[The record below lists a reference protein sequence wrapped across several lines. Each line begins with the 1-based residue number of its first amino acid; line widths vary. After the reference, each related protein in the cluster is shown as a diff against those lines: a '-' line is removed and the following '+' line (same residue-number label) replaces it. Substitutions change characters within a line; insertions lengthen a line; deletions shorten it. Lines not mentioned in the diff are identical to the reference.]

1 MRGRFAARVLGVAVV
16 LTMVTVACSSSSS
29 SGSNGGSS
37 GQPHTGGEAVFG
49 AEQWPQCLN
58 PITSCAFASWY
69 FYTVQ
74 EHVMPQMMRLSV
86 DNKFEASPL
95 LTSAP
100 SIDNGGV
107 KQVGKGM
114 EVTYHMNPD
123 AVWADGS
130 PITSAD
136 VDFTWKAIM
145 NTTGTI
151 STAGYDQITSIDTSD
166 PNTAVIHFKTVYVDW
181 PDLFGGLLGFVIEQK
196 AFPDANADKPD
207 LSKDMATDVPFSGGP
222 WILKS
227 WDKSQAVLVRNDNYW
242 GDKALMDQVTFVRRQ
257 NQSTEITSILTG
269 EVDAIFPQ
277 PSNVSL
283 LQQFSSN
290 PSVKSVGGGS
300 NYWEAL
306 HMNEDDPLF
315 KDPKV
320 REAMLYATDRESVVN
335 VIIKLNNPQA
345 TVLNC
350 FGWYLPDQCNP
361 DFQQFTYQPDKAMQ
375 ILESDGYDCSG
386 VASGGFCQKDGQD
399 LTVSYLSTAG
409 NDRRADT
416 AALLKEKYK
425 AAGINLD
432 VKFLD
437 PTALFSN
444 NLPKGDFQLTE
455 YALGGSPDPTV
466 TTLFACDQQP
476 TAENGYSGQN
486 QDHICIPAADK
497 LMHESDAELNVQKRL
512 DETHQIGALLADN
525 FSGIPMYILPDV
537 SAWRTDKIA
546 GPIGV
551 YNEHGYGLFYNM
563 NKWYTVGSGST
574 SSS

>member
-1 MRGRFAARVLGVAVV
+1 MRGRFAARVLGAAVV
-16 LTMVTVACSSSSS
+16 LTLVTVACSSSSDNNS
-29 SGSNGGSS
+29 TSGSTGTA
-37 GQPHTGGEAVFG
+37 HTGGQAVFG

-58 PITSCAFASWY
+58 PITSCSFASWY
-69 FYTVQ
+69 FYTIQ
-74 EHVMPQMMRLSV
+74 EHVMPQMMILSV
-86 DNKFEASPL
+86 DNEFVASPL
-95 LTSAP
+95 LTDAP

-114 EVTYHMNPD
+114 EVTYHLNPD

-130 PITSAD
+130 PITAD
-136 VDFTWKAIM
+136 DVEFTWKAVL
-145 NTTGTI
+145 NTTGTV
-151 STAGYDQITSIDTSD
+151 STQGYDKITSIDTSD
-166 PNTAVIHFKTVYVDW
+166 PQSPVLHFSSVYVDW
-181 PDLFGGLLGFVIEQK
+181 PDLFGGLLGYVIEKK
-196 AFPDANADKPD
+196 AFPDADPDKPD
-207 LSKDMATDVPFSGGP
+207 LSKDMASEVPFSGGP

-227 WDKSQAVLVRNDNYW
+227 WDKSQAVLERNDNYY

-257 NQSTEITSILTG
+257 NQSTEINSILTG

-283 LQQFSSN
+283 LDQFSSN
-290 PSVKSVGGGS
+290 ASVKSVGGGS
-300 NYWEAL
+300 NYYEAL
-306 HMNEDDPLF
+306 HMNHESPPFD
-315 KDPKV
+315 DPKV
-320 REAMLYATDRESVVN
+320 REAMLYATDRASVVN
-335 VIIKLNNPQA
+335 VIIKLNNPEA

-350 FGWYLPDQCNP
+350 LGWYLPDQCDQT
-361 DFQQFTYQPDKAMQ
+361 DFQQFTYQPDKAMEL
-375 ILESDGYDCSG
+375 LESAGYDCSG
-386 VASGGFCQKDGQD
+386 VASGGFCQKDGED
-399 LTVSYLSTAG
+399 LTLAYTSTAG

-466 TTLFACDQQP
+466 TGIFACDQQP

-486 QDHICIPAADK
+486 QDHWCNETATK
-497 LMHESDAELNVQKRL
+497 LMYDSDAELDPNKRL
-512 DETHQIGALLADN
+512 DEIHKIGDYIAQD
-525 FSGIPMYILPDV
+525 FVGIPMYILPDV
-537 SAWRTDKIA
+537 SAWRSDKIA

-551 YNEHGYGLFYNM
+551 YNESGYGLFYNM
-563 NKWYTVGSGST
+563 NEWYTVGSS
-574 SSS
+574 

>member
-1 MRGRFAARVLGVAVV
+1 MRGRFAARVFGVAVV

-29 SGSNGGSS
+29 TGGGTSGSGT
-37 GQPHTGGEAVFG
+37 PHSGGEAVFG

-58 PITSCAFASWY
+58 PITSCSFASWY

-74 EHVMPQMMRLSV
+74 EQVMPQIMQLSV

-95 LTSAP
+95 LTGDAP

-107 KQVGKGM
+107 KTVGKGM
-114 EVTYHMNPD
+114 TVTYHLNPD
-123 AVWADGS
+123 AVWDDGT
-130 PITSAD
+130 PITSED
-136 VDFTWKAIM
+136 IDFTWKAIM
-145 NTTGTI
+145 NTTGTV
-151 STAGYDQITSIDTSD
+151 STSGYDQITSIDASD
-166 PNTAVIHFKTVYVDW
+166 PQTAVIHFKTVYVDW
-181 PDLFGGLLGFVIEQK
+181 PDLFGGNTGFVIEK
-196 AFPDANADKPD
+196 AAFPDANPDKPN
-207 LSKDMATDVPFSGGP
+207 LASDMTSDVPFSGGP

-227 WDKSQAVLVRNDNYW
+227 WDKSQAVLVRNPKYW
-242 GDKALMDQVTFVRRQ
+242 GDKSLLDQVTFVRRQ
-257 NQSTEITSILTG
+257 NQSTEINSILTG

-290 PSVKSVGGGS
+290 PNVDSVGGGS
-300 NYWEAL
+300 NYYEAL
-306 HMNEDDPLF
+306 HMNNADPLF

-320 REAMLYATDRESVVN
+320 REAMLYATDRQSVVN

-350 FGWYLPDQCNP
+350 LGWWVPEDCAP

-386 VASGGFCQKDGQD
+386 VANGGFCQKNGQD

-432 VKFLD
+432 VKFID

-466 TTLFACDQQP
+466 TTLYACDQQP
-476 TAENGYSGQN
+476 TAANGYSGQN
-486 QDHICIPAADK
+486 QDHWCNPQADK
-497 LMHESDAELNVQKRL
+497 LMHESDAELNPTKRTQ
-512 DETHQIGALLADN
+512 EIHQIGALVAQD
-525 FSGIPMYILPDV
+525 FVGIPMYILPDV

-551 YNEHGYGLFYNM
+551 YNSSGYGLYYNM
-563 NKWYTVGSGST
+563 NKWYTVGS
-574 SSS
+574 SS

>member
-16 LTMVTVACSSSSS
+16 LTMVTVACSSGGSS
-29 SGSNGGSS
+29 SGSSTGSS
-37 GQPHTGGEAVFG
+37 GQPHTGGQAVFG

-58 PITSCAFASWY
+58 PITSCSFASWY
-69 FYTVQ
+69 FYTIQ
-74 EHVMPQMMRLSV
+74 EQVMPQMMRLSV

-95 LTSAP
+95 LTEAP
-100 SIDNGGV
+100 SLDNGEV

-114 EVTYHMNPD
+114 QVTYHLNPD
-123 AVWADGS
+123 AVWADGK
-130 PITSAD
+130 PITSED

-145 NTTGTI
+145 NTVGTV
-151 STAGYDQITSIDTSD
+151 STSGYDQITSIDTSD
-166 PNTAVIHFKTVYVDW
+166 PETAVIHFKTVYVDW
-181 PDLFGGLLGFVIEQK
+181 PDLFGGNLGYVIEK
-196 AFPDANADKPD
+196 AAFPDANPDKPD

-227 WDKSQAVLVRNDNYW
+227 WDKSQAVLVRNDKYW
-242 GDKALMDQVTFVRRQ
+242 GDKALLDQVTFVRRQ
-257 NQSTEITSILTG
+257 NQSTEINSILTG

-290 PSVKSVGGGS
+290 PNVKSVGGPS
-300 NYWEAL
+300 NYYEAL
-306 HMNEDDPLF
+306 HMNNADPLF

-320 REAMLYATDRESVVN
+320 REAMLYATDRQSVVN

-350 FGWYLPDQCNP
+350 LGWWIPENCHP
-361 DFQQFTYQPDKAMQ
+361 DFAQFTYQPDKAMQ

-386 VASGGFCQKDGQD
+386 VASGGFCQKNGQD

-432 VKFLD
+432 VKFID

-466 TTLFACDQQP
+466 TTLYACDQQP
-476 TAENGYSGQN
+476 TPQNGYSGQN
-486 QDHICIPAADK
+486 QDHWCNQAATK
-497 LMHESDAELNVQKRL
+497 LMYQSDAELDPTKRNA
-512 DETHQIGALLADN
+512 EIAKIGQYVAQD
-525 FSGIPMYILPDV
+525 FVGIPMYILPDV

-551 YNEHGYGLFYNM
+551 YNSSGYGLYYNM
-563 NKWYTVGSGST
+563 NKWYTVGS
-574 SSS
+574 SS

>member
-1 MRGRFAARVLGVAVV
+1 
-16 LTMVTVACSSSSS
+16 MVTVACSSSSS
-29 SGSNGGSS
+29 SSGSNGSS
-37 GQPHTGGEAVFG
+37 GSPHTGGQAVFG

-95 LTSAP
+95 ITSAP

-114 EVTYHMNPD
+114 EVTYDMNPD

-136 VDFTWKAIM
+136 VAFTWKAIM

-151 STAGYDQITSIDTSD
+151 STSGYDQITSIDTSD
-166 PNTAVIHFKTVYVDW
+166 PATAVIHFKTVYVDW

-196 AFPDANADKPD
+196 AFPDASPDKPD

-350 FGWYLPDQCNP
+350 FGWYLPNACDQT

-432 VKFLD
+432 VKFID

-444 NLPKGDFQLTE
+444 NLPKGEFQLTE

-466 TTLFACDQQP
+466 TTIDACDQQP

-486 QDHICIPAADK
+486 QDHWCNEAATK
-497 LMHESDAELNVQKRL
+497 LMYASDKELDPTKRL
-512 DETHQIGALLADN
+512 DMIHKIGDYIAQD
-525 FSGIPMYILPDV
+525 FVGIPMYILPDV

-551 YNEHGYGLFYNM
+551 YNSHAYGLFENM
-563 NKWYTVGSGST
+563 NEWYTVGSS
-574 SSS
+574 